1 MTATAALIALLMLV
15 PCYGSAQ
22 ASSDIAA
29 IELAAARHL
38 LGRHPSWAIH
48 LDSMFV
54 QAGTAPGVRTM
65 ERRPVDRTLALAD
78 SLGAF
83 VRAELTERPILLQLS
98 DPLVRDSS
106 ARVSVTVG
114 YLRANGGRRRG
125 FYETVDVIFERDGKG
140 WKVVGEAQL
149 GIT

>member
-1 MTATAALIALLMLV
+1 MTATRALIGLLTLLPGFV
-15 PCYGSAQ
+15 SAQ
-22 ASSDIAA
+22 APSDIAA

-38 LGRHPSWAIH
+38 LARHPSWTIH
-48 LDSMFV
+48 LDSMFA
-54 QAGTAPGVRTM
+54 QAGTAPAVPTT
-65 ERRPVDRTLALAD
+65 ERRPADRTRALAD

-83 VRAELTERPILLQLS
+83 VRTELTERTILLQLS
-98 DPLVRDSS
+98 DPLVRGSS

-114 YLRANGGRRRG
+114 YLQAYDGRRRG

-140 WKVVGEAQL
+140 WRVVGEAQL